1 MTRALALAALLL
13 TPAATYVPTPHVF
26 QDGSTLLDIAEE
38 MRGNPAGLYVSP
50 LAKGDFPSLA
60 DGPPATIHPPAPLI
74 RAGIGV
80 CEWPHHRG
88 NPDRCGYAVP
98 SSEGGK
104 PQPPRWLYG
113 GTGGGSSSG
122 PKPTGPSPAPVPL
135 PPAAW
140 MTLTG
145 IAALVAMR
153 ARRRKDA

>member
-1 MTRALALAALLL
+1 MIRALALAAAALGG
-13 TPAATYVPTPHVF
+13 AATFVPEPHVF
-26 QDGSTLLDIAEE
+26 ADGMTLVDIAGE
-38 MRGNPAGLYVSP
+38 MEGNPAGLYVSP
-50 LAKGDFPSLA
+50 LAKGEFPSLA
-60 DGPPATIHPPAPLI
+60 TDPPAAIHPPAPLI

-80 CEWPHHRG
+80 CEWPHHRA
-88 NPDRCGYAVP
+88 NPDRCGYAATLA
-98 SSEGGK
+98 EGGK
-104 PQPPRWLYG
+104 PRPPRWLYG